1 MRKSLSISARLYG
14 QSLVLLAA
22 MLLAGVLGLLALK
35 DANQALASVY
45 EDRTVPLVD
54 LGEIRGNLEQM
65 LVKSYIVLDEY
76 ERGNFAAIAGVDA
89 EIGKSLGEN
98 AELWKKY
105 TATRLTDEEAGLV
118 KRYEALTQARLPV
131 LEKLRAGARQPGTEL
146 ATLEALQVDYDR
158 RADEALQ
165 VLGELVLLQA
175 RVAAEARAAAQADYE
190 RTLLL
195 LSGLLL
201 ASVAGGLL
209 YTFLNVRSVAAP
221 LEAVGQVIEAAS
233 LRGDFRQRVKVA
245 HNDEVGRMAH
255 AFNGLLDSLAVT
267 FRDLGGEVAGFRKL
281 AAEVSASAT
290 QVAAVSEQSSQ
301 ASVAMAATVE
311 QMMVAVQQ
319 ITDNAQQANLQ
330 TRKAREG
337 AGNGEAVVR
346 QTVGQIGEV
355 AGSVEAGAA
364 EVELLNEQAQKISSV
379 VQVIRDIADQTNLLA
394 LNAAIEA
401 ARAGEQGRG
410 FAVVADEVRKLA
422 ERTSLSTGE
431 ISGLLGE
438 VSSGTQ
444 QAVASMQ
451 KTVGQV
457 TQSVARAREAQDAIG
472 EVHGNA
478 EQILEQVEGI
488 SLALSEQ
495 SAANQAIAQK
505 VETVAQ
511 AAEENSRVV
520 RQVAGAAGEVS
531 SAAERMHAAL
541 ARFSV

>member
-1 MRKSLSISARLYG
+1 MKKSLSISARLYG
-14 QSLVLLAA
+14 QSLALLAA
-22 MLLAGVLGLLALK
+22 MLVVGALGLLALK

-54 LGEIRGNLEQM
+54 LGQVRVNLEEM
-65 LVKSYIVLDEY
+65 LVKPYIMLDEY
-76 ERGNFAAIAGVDA
+76 ERGNFAAIAGLDA
-89 EIGKSLGEN
+89 DIGKQIGEN

-105 TATRLTDEEAGLV
+105 TATSLTEEEAGLV

-131 LEKLRAGARQPGTEL
+131 LEKLRAGARQPGMEL
-146 ATLEALQVDYDR
+146 AALKALQVDYDSK
-158 RADEALQ
+158 ADEALQ
-165 VLGELVLLQA
+165 VLGELVSLQA
-175 RVAAEARAAAQADYE
+175 RVAAEARAAAQADYQ

-195 LSGLLL
+195 LSGVLL
-201 ASVAGGLL
+201 ASVVGGLL
-209 YTFLNVRSVAAP
+209 YTLLNVRSVTAP
-221 LEAVGQVIEAAS
+221 LAAVSQMIEVAS
-233 LRGDFRQRVKVA
+233 VHGDFRQRVKVA
-245 HNDEVGRMAH
+245 RNDEVGRMAH
-255 AFNGLLDSLAVT
+255 AFNGLLDTLAAT

-290 QVAAVSEQSSQ
+290 QVATVSEQSSQ

-319 ITDNAQQANLQ
+319 ITDNAQQANQ
-330 TRKAREG
+330 QSRQAREG
-337 AGNGEAVVR
+337 ADNGEAVVR

-364 EVELLNEQAQKISSV
+364 EVGLLNEQAQKISSV

-431 ISGLLGE
+431 ISSLLGE

-457 TQSVARAREAQDAIG
+457 TQSVACAREAQTAIG
-472 EVHGNA
+472 EVRGNA

-495 SAANQAIAQK
+495 SAANQAIAQQ

-511 AAEENSRVV
+511 AAEENSQVV

-531 SAAERMHAAL
+531 SAAERMHTAI